1 MKPIVALAFLFAI
14 AIIGYMIWRD
24 AQNTEGI
31 DRNLLKAVKG
41 DKRMAKRLLQSA
53 RDRYPGKS
61 DRWYV
66 EKVIYDLE
74 RDGAGSGRGSRY
86 RIDKRELRN
95 NIFLIGGIIWLFNL
109 VASTVSG
116 LFRDRM

>member
-1 MKPIVALAFLFAI
+1 
-14 AIIGYMIWRD
+14 
-24 AQNTEGI
+24 
-31 DRNLLKAVKG
+31 
-41 DKRMAKRLLQSA
+41 
-53 RDRYPGKS
+53 
-61 DRWYV
+61 
-66 EKVIYDLE
+66 VIYDLG

-109 VASTVSG
+109 VISTVSG